1 MLPELIVDEL
11 ANTKLLDLKHW
22 VESLTVKP
30 AFGNGLIVR
39 LVPLSVPVT
48 VGLDAMTLIL

>member
-11 ANTKLLDLKHW
+11 LNTSYLISGIG
-22 VESLTVKP
+22 VESFTKNTALGKG
-30 AFGNGLIVR
+30 FMVR

-48 VGLDAMTLIL
+48 EGFDAMILIL